1 MSDGLKTK
9 IKLNPAAW
17 TAIDEGMAYSGTVY
31 RSTYSERGRMDG
43 DISGP
48 AAYGSVLAY
57 MFVPLDFKCS
67 IQGSLQKTEII
78 VR

>member
-1 MSDGLKTK
+1 
-9 IKLNPAAW
+9 
-17 TAIDEGMAYSGTVY
+17 MAYSGTVY

-57 MFVPLDFKCS
+57 MFVLGGMERVQNRAVAGNRIP
-67 IQGSLQKTEII
+67 
-78 VR
+78 

>member
-1 MSDGLKTK
+1 
-9 IKLNPAAW
+9 
-17 TAIDEGMAYSGTVY
+17 
-31 RSTYSERGRMDG
+31 MDG